1 MKHKRLTAL
10 VLAAALVLAV
20 FIGLGILF
28 DIIGVAVTAADP
40 RPFHSMAAHKKQLRL
55 RCRQPKHRQQPECPG
70 ACNPKGTYHGA
81 VHAGKDHPAVR
92 MGQRTEAD
100 HPCAAACVRQPGRRL
115 SQR

>member
-28 DIIGVAVTAADP
+28 D
-40 RPFHSMAAHKKQLRL
+40 KKQLRL